1 MSDTEEIKALK
12 EKIKQLEK
20 QLKEAN
26 KTINF
31 LLG

>member
-1 MSDTEEIKALK
+1 MSDTEEIKVLK
-12 EKIKQLEK
+12 EKIEQLEI